1 MGPSNDHQV
10 GAPVI
15 EENNNMLSATTR
27 IVMIGLMIGVLA
39 LMGLVAGQP
48 QSLAQDADPAPDATN
63 SPHPAHIHAGSCG
76 SLDSDERFALSDV
89 TMAATDPTES
99 ASAVPVAIGVTTIN
113 ATLTDTLA
121 GEYAIDVHESVQ
133 NAERSI
139 ACGEIGGPLVGNEL
153 AIGLKEQDGSGYVGI
168 AWLHAE
174 GDKTVVSVFLAQGL
188 ASATS
193 GADDKESMQEQ
204 VTFYVETVTCP
215 SCPIRVEGSIN
226 QVPGIRDITWQ
237 GKQVTV
243 TYDPDQV
250 TPDEIRTA
258 IEGGGD
264 TAYEVTE
271 KDEE

>member
-1 MGPSNDHQV
+1 MGPSSDHQV
-10 GAPVI
+10 GTPVL
-15 EENNNMLSATTR
+15 EENHDMLSTTTR

-76 SLDSDERFALSDV
+76 GLDSDARFALSDV
-89 TMAATDPTES
+89 TMAAAATDPTES
-99 ASAVPVAIGVTTIN
+99 ASAVPVAISVTTIN

-133 NAERSI
+133 QSDRSI

-153 AIGLKEQDGSGYVGI
+153 AIGLKEQDGSGQVGI
-168 AWLHAE
+168 AWLRAE
-174 GDKTVVSVFLAQGL
+174 GDETVVTVFLAQGL

-193 GADDKESMQEQ
+193 GADDKESMQDQ

-215 SCPIRVEGSIN
+215 SCHLRVEGSIN
-226 QVPGIRDITWQ
+226 QVPGILDITWQ

-243 TYDPDQV
+243 TYDPNQVSPDQ
-250 TPDEIRTA
+250 IRAA
-258 IEGGGD
+258 IEQGGD
-264 TAYEVTE
+264 TAEQ
-271 KDEE
+271 DEE